1 MKKNPGYLF
10 TGAGM
15 LAVCSVIAK
24 LLGALYR
31 IPLTNVIGGEGMGLY
46 QMVFPLYTL
55 LLTVSS
61 GGLPVAISRLVA
73 VKLSRGDERGARKI
87 LRVAV
92 IALGAVG
99 AAGSLVLALLARPIA
114 RMQGNPAAA
123 LAYYGISPSV
133 ALVCLLSCYRGYYQG
148 RENMLPSA
156 ASQLV
161 EQAIKLVAGLSL
173 AARFAVRGLEFSVL
187 GALLGVSLSELA
199 ATVALALY
207 HAFVSARE
215 RRGRTER
222 RRRLASLEV
231 VEDGAFFSSA
241 PAKPALG
248 KSGEEKTAC
257 GDSGEAAARA
267 AASDFAGDLTA
278 GAGLAAA
285 GESLQSS
292 CARTVKRD
300 ASTAKAI
307 LFAIAAVALPVTF
320 GSLVMPLTQLVD
332 SVMIINVLTGL
343 GLSAAEATAAYGL
356 LSGTVMTI
364 VNMPVVV
371 IFAFSAALLPK
382 VAKVCSDPPAVAREA
397 GYSFRLCAALGLWAS
412 LALFAF
418 AEPVVRL
425 LYSGISVEQQTLCA
439 GLLRLSSFTVFYVS
453 AVQVATAVLQG
464 LDRARVPAVNLLAG
478 ALVKVAV
485 TAILLFKI
493 GIYGAVVGSI
503 GCYAVTAA
511 LDLLA
516 VRRAVP
522 LYVPAAKAAAPFL
535 AAAAFLPAAMLL
547 PRALAFLP
555 NLLALAAAAVIS
567 SAAYLGILAAFGF
580 IGRRSSRRGG

>member
-73 VKLSRGDERGARKI
+73 VKLSKGDERGARKI
-87 LRVAV
+87 LRVAL

-114 RMQGNPAAA
+114 RLQGNPAAA

-173 AARFAVRGLEFSVL
+173 AARFSVRGLEFSVL

-222 RRRLASLEV
+222 MRRLASLEV

-241 PAKPALG
+241 PATAIG
-248 KSGEEKTAC
+248 ENGEEKTTR
-257 GDSGEAAARA
+257 GESGEAAARA

-300 ASTAKAI
+300 ASTVKAI

-464 LDRARVPAVNLLAG
+464 LDRARVPAVNLLVG

-555 NLLALAAAAVIS
+555 NLLALAVAAVVS

>member
-73 VKLSRGDERGARKI
+73 VKLSKGDERGARKI
-87 LRVAV
+87 LRVAL

-114 RMQGNPAAA
+114 RLQGNPAAA

-173 AARFAVRGLEFSVL
+173 AARFSVRGLEFSVL

-222 RRRLASLEV
+222 MRRLASLEV

-241 PAKPALG
+241 PATAIG
-248 KSGEEKTAC
+248 ENGEEKTTR
-257 GDSGEAAARA
+257 GESGEAAARA

-300 ASTAKAI
+300 ASTVKAI